1 MPVPWCPDIQSV
13 PRSWRLTDNRPF
25 LQPKPEKHIQVRT
38 LTGVNSKCKIIISEM
53 ECRHG
58 DLREKV
64 HRFYTLAV
72 NKNYSQDLQS
82 NYFLFPRHFLKDLH
96 GCGDFI
102 ITVQEFLLWLC
113 KYITAKLTE
122 VHISIAV
129 TKFSKYKKYL

>member
-25 LQPKPEKHIQVRT
+25 LQQKPEKHIQVRT

-53 ECRHG
+53 ECRHR

-64 HRFYTLAV
+64 HRFYTLVV

-96 GCGDFI
+96 GCSDFI
-102 ITVQEFLLWLC
+102 ITMQEFLLWLC
-113 KYITAKLTE
+113 K
-122 VHISIAV
+122 
-129 TKFSKYKKYL
+129 